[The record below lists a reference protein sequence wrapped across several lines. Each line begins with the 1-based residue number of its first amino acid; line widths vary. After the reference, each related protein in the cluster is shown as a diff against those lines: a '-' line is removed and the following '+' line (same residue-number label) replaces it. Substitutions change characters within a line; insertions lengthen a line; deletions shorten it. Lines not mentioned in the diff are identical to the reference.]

1 MLRNTSSCPSPAH
14 ERPSDSLEAP
24 AEAGQGVSTPSGEY
38 SAASVDHLDA
48 LCTSCDL
55 QGPLWRAE
63 CFSPKP
69 PAVVIRCP
77 VCASALSLAS

>member
-1 MLRNTSSCPSPAH
+1 MPSNTSFCPSSAH
-14 ERPSDSLEAP
+14 KCPGDCLDAP

-48 LCTSCDL
+48 LCTSCDW

-69 PAVVIRCP
+69 PAVVIGCP
-77 VCASALSLAS
+77 VCASALLLAS